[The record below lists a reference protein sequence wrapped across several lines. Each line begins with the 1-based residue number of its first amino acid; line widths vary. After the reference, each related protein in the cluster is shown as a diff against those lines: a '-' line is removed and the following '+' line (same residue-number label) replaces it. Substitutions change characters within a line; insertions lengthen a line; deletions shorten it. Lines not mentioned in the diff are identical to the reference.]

1 MIPMALEEEE
11 RKMAHFDCLPGS
23 RTIHEGLH
31 DCQLFDYNS
40 NSASSLIPRFSYNGD
55 WEWDYS
61 LSRLAAS
68 EQVFGANSSGH
79 PSTMCRGRSTAGT
92 CPSKGREKRGEGRE
106 KRGEGK
112 EEGRK
117 EEN

>member
-1 MIPMALEEEE
+1 MIPTALEEEE
-11 RKMAHFDCLPGS
+11 RKMAHLDCLPGS

-92 CPSKGREKRGEGRE
+92 CPSKGREKRGEG
-106 KRGEGK
+106 K
-112 EEGRK
+112 EERRK